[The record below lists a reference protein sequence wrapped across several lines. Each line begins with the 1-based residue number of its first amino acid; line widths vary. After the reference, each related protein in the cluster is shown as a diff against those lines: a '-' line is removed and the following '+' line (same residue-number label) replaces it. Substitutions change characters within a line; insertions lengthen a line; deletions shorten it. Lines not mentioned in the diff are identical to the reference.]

1 MQTPSSCDCSLL
13 YVLCGVALFGF
24 VVFRAVFPQP
34 GRPLLVRNRRI
45 DYSYGACSKWECV

>member
-1 MQTPSSCDCSLL
+1 METTMPPCDCSLL
-13 YVLCGVALFGF
+13 YVLCGVSLLGF

-45 DYSYGACSKWECV
+45 DYATKWECV